1 MALTPHRDRLRTD
14 VETLAG
20 MVRDSAGPGERT
32 SARWIAGRL
41 REAGALEVRVEPFRY
56 QSTYAGAHALHLVGG
71 LAAARRGGLV
81 GAALA
86 LAALVSLER
95 EGSGRSQWVRR
106 LLPASEGANVV
117 ARIPPAPG
125 GAPRRTLVLVAH
137 HDAARTGLVWHPRLV
152 EPGAARRLRRRRIDP
167 YMGPYAVALAL
178 AGAPWRPLRRA
189 GAALLG
195 LSLLAGVD
203 LGAGAT
209 VPGASDNATGVAAL
223 LGLATRW
230 AADPLPGV
238 EVRLVATGCEES
250 GMGGMAAWLRA
261 HGPALPP
268 ARTLVLGLDTLGS
281 GAPIVLGGEHAVRRQ
296 RYRPEDVA
304 WADAGAARAGLAPP
318 ERWTIG
324 GWTDPILARHAG
336 LPSLSLLSIGPKGV
350 FTNYHRPTDTP
361 ERVDWECVERC
372 ARLAA
377 GVGEA
382 FAAGV
387 G

>member
-1 MALTPHRDRLRTD
+1 
-14 VETLAG
+14 
-20 MVRDSAGPGERT
+20 MVRDSAGRGERA
-32 SARWIAGRL
+32 SAEWIAGRL
-41 REAGALEVRVEPFRY
+41 REAGAAGVRVEPFRY
-56 QSTYAGAHALHLVGG
+56 QGSYAGAHALHLGAG
-71 LAAARRGGLV
+71 LAAARRGGLA

-106 LLPASEGANVV
+106 LLPTDDGANVV
-117 ARIPPAPG
+117 ARIPPAD
-125 GAPRRTLVLVAH
+125 GAAGRRTLVLVAH

-152 EPGAARRLRRRRIDP
+152 EPGSTRRLRRRRIDP

-178 AGAPWRPLRRA
+178 AGAPWRALRRA

-195 LSLLAGVD
+195 LGLLALLDV
-203 LGAGAT
+203 ATGAT

-223 LGLATRW
+223 LALAGRW

-238 EVRLVATGCEES
+238 EVLVVATGCEES

-261 HGPALPP
+261 HGTELDP
-268 ARTLVLGLDTLGS
+268 ARTLVLGLDTLGA
-281 GAPIVLGGEHAVRRQ
+281 GTLIVLGGEHAIRRR
-296 RYRPEDVA
+296 RYRPEDLA
-304 WADAGAARAGLAPP
+304 WADAGAARAGLPPP

-324 GWTDPILARHAG
+324 GWTDPVLARHAG
-336 LPSLSLLSIGPKGV
+336 LPTVSLLSIGPKGV

-361 ERVDWECVERC
+361 ERVDWDCVERC
-372 ARLAA
+372 TRVAA

-382 FAAGV
+382 FAGAG
-387 G
+387 